1 MKEELELKIK
11 ELEASKLE
19 YQGLEQSL
27 NIELS
32 KARSIIA
39 DYNKPTISVATLE
52 DIRTA
57 IHAAVNDIPFDEPD
71 SYDLDFCISYDN
83 KLGLDHIDFTDRD
96 EISDRV
102 ADGIESLFKIENGSM
117 YNLDS
122 EDEQ

>member
-39 DYNKPTISVATLE
+39 DYNKPTISLATLE

-83 KLGLDHIDFTDRD
+83 KLGLEHIDFTDRD

>member
-39 DYNKPTISVATLE
+39 DYNKPTISIATLE

>member
-39 DYNKPTISVATLE
+39 DYNKPTISIATLE

-83 KLGLDHIDFTDRD
+83 KLGLEHIDFTDRD

-102 ADGIESLFKIENGSM
+102 ADGVESLFKIENGSM

-122 EDEQ
+122 KDEQ

>member
-39 DYNKPTISVATLE
+39 DYNKPTISIATLE

-83 KLGLDHIDFTDRD
+83 KLGLEHIDFTDRD